1 MQRSDTYSMQPQPA
15 RRRPRYSITVTDR
28 AHGGRLRLN
37 VSLRAAI
44 LSVGS
49 LLALPLLV
57 GLGLKW
63 SARAEIAQ
71 LRTQAEVLE
80 VENRSYR
87 EATGALASQIQELQS
102 TMTDLGERAQLDAA
116 AAKAMEKL
124 PPHVRAQA
132 AGGPFALTSRPL
144 FVPSLNPPDDTFGV
158 LRDMLH
164 SLENRLRLVQVGV
177 ERREA
182 LAAATPTIWP
192 AHGWLTDVFGRR
204 ADPFTGQ
211 TAFHNGLD
219 ISTGKGQPVYATAY
233 GTVRS
238 AGRAGAY
245 GNMVVIDHGFGLQT
259 RYAHLHRFGVKAN
272 DEVKRGDIIGYVG
285 ATGRATGA
293 HVHYE
298 IVANGRM
305 LNPLKFLIDRA
316 RP

>member
-1 MQRSDTYSMQPQPA
+1 MHSQPRPP
-15 RRRPRYSITVTDR
+15 RPRYSITIADR
-28 AHGGRLRLN
+28 KHGGRLRAN
-37 VSLRAAI
+37 VSIRTLLAAA
-44 LSVGS
+44 GT

-57 GLGLKW
+57 GMGLKW

-71 LRTQAEVLE
+71 LRSQAEVLE

-87 EATGALASQIQELQS
+87 AATGALAAQIQELQS

-124 PPHVRAQA
+124 PPHVKAQA
-132 AGGPFALTSRPL
+132 AGGPFASTSRPL

-158 LRDMLH
+158 LRDLLH

-204 ADPFTGQ
+204 ADPFTGEA
-211 TAFHNGLD
+211 AFHHGLD
-219 ISTGKGQPVYATAY
+219 ISTGRGQPVYATAY

-259 RYAHLHRFGVKAN
+259 RYAHLQRFSVKAE
-272 DEVKRGDIIGYVG
+272 DKVERGDIIGYVG

>member
-1 MQRSDTYSMQPQPA
+1 MSSRPSG
-15 RRRPRYSITVTDR
+15 RRPRYSITIADR
-28 AHGGRLRLN
+28 QQGGRVRLHVTLRTTVL
-37 VSLRAAI
+37 AAAG
-44 LSVGS
+44 V
-49 LLALPLLV
+49 LALPLLI

-63 SARAEIAQ
+63 SARAEIVQ
-71 LRTQAEVLE
+71 LRAAAEVLE

-87 EATGALASQIQELQS
+87 AATGALAAQIQELQS
-102 TMTDLGERAQLDAA
+102 TMTDLGERSQLDAS

-124 PPHVRAQA
+124 PPQVKAQA
-132 AGGPFALTSRPL
+132 AGGPFSLTSRPL
-144 FVPSLNPPDDTFGV
+144 FVPLLNPPDDTFGV
-158 LRDMLH
+158 LRDLLH
-164 SLENRLRLVQVGV
+164 SLESRLRLVQVGV

-211 TAFHNGLD
+211 PAFHNGLD

-259 RYAHLHRFGVKAN
+259 RYAHLQRFGVKS
-272 DEVKRGDIIGYVG
+272 DQPVKRGDIIGYVG
-285 ATGRATGA
+285 STGRATGA

>member
-1 MQRSDTYSMQPQPA
+1 VRVS
-15 RRRPRYSITVTDR
+15 
-28 AHGGRLRLN
+28 
-37 VSLRAAI
+37 VSLRAAV
-44 LSVGS
+44 LSVVA
-49 LLALPLLV
+49 LLAVPLLA
-57 GLGLKW
+57 GFALKW
-63 SARAEIAQ
+63 TARGEIARLRAE
-71 LRTQAEVLE
+71 AEVLE

-87 EATGALASQIQELQS
+87 AATGALAAQIQELQS
-102 TMTDLGERAQLDAA
+102 TMTDLGERSKLDAS

-124 PPHVRAQA
+124 PPHVKAQA
-132 AGGPFALTSRPL
+132 AGGPFALTPHEL
-144 FVPSLNPPDDTFGV
+144 FVRSLNPPDDTFGV
-158 LRDMLH
+158 LRDLLH
-164 SLENRLRLVQVGV
+164 GLESRLRLLQVGV

-204 ADPFTGQ
+204 SDPFTGQ
-211 TAFHNGLD
+211 SAFHNGLD
-219 ISTGKGQPVYATAY
+219 ISTEKGQPVYATAY
-233 GTVRS
+233 GAVRS
-238 AGRAGAY
+238 AGRSGAY

-259 RYAHLHRFGVKAN
+259 RYAHLQRFTVKP
-272 DEVKRGDIIGYVG
+272 DDRVKRGDIIGYVG

>member
-1 MQRSDTYSMQPQPA
+1 MSVTPT
-15 RRRPRYSITVTDR
+15 RRRPRYAITITDR
-28 AHGGRLRLN
+28 RHGGRLRLN
-37 VSLRAAI
+37 VGLRTAI

-49 LLALPLLV
+49 VLAVPLAV

-63 SARAEIAQ
+63 TARTEIAQ
-71 LRTQAEVLE
+71 LRAEAEVLE

-87 EATGALASQIQELQS
+87 EATGALAAQIQELQS
-102 TMTDLGERAQLDAA
+102 TMTDLGERAHLDSA

-124 PPHVRAQA
+124 PAHVRAEA
-132 AGGPFALTSRPL
+132 AGGPLALTASPL

-164 SLENRLRLVQVGV
+164 SLESRLRLVEIGV

-192 AHGWLTDVFGRR
+192 VHGWLTDVFGRR
-204 ADPFTGQ
+204 ADPFTGE

-219 ISTGKGQPVYATAY
+219 ISTDKGRPVYATAY

-259 RYAHLHRFGVKAN
+259 RYAHLHRFNVAVH

-285 ATGRATGA
+285 ATGRATGS

-298 IVANGRM
+298 IIANGRM
-305 LNPLKFLIDRA
+305 LNPLKFLIDRG

>member
-1 MQRSDTYSMQPQPA
+1 MPEST
-15 RRRPRYSITVTDR
+15 RRRARYTITIIDR
-28 AHGGRLRLN
+28 KHGGRVRLN
-37 VSLRAAI
+37 VSLRTAL

-49 LLALPLLV
+49 VLALPLLV

-63 SARAEIAQ
+63 GARAEIAQ
-71 LRTQAEVLE
+71 LRAHAEVLE

-87 EATGALASQIQELQS
+87 AATGALAAQIQELQS
-102 TMTDLGERAQLDAA
+102 TMTSLGERAQLDAA

-124 PPHVRAQA
+124 PAQVKAQA
-132 AGGPFALTSRPL
+132 VGGPFALTSRPL

-158 LRDMLH
+158 LRDLLH
-164 SLENRLRLVQVGV
+164 SIENRLRLVQVGV

-204 ADPFTGQ
+204 SDPFTGEP
-211 TAFHNGLD
+211 AFHHGLD
-219 ISTGKGQPVYATAY
+219 ISTSEGQPVYATAY
-233 GTVRS
+233 GSVRS

-259 RYAHLHRFGVKAN
+259 RYAHLQRFTVKAG
-272 DEVKRGDIIGYVG
+272 DRVKRGDIIGYVG
-285 ATGRATGA
+285 TTGRATGS